1 MAKNLDKGA
10 KALSQ
15 PPESSTEELLSTE
28 VVEVLAPEAKAF
40 RCESC
45 DSRFVPVGNQIV
57 CDTCLEKANAQKSS
71 SRAGYVKCK
80 VVGDGRIVAQGF
92 VGTTVKTGFEP
103 GDVAEFSQAD
113 VDSLPGHFEPV
124 T

>member
-1 MAKNLDKGA
+1 MAKNLDKGG
-10 KALSQ
+10 KAQAQ
-15 PPESSTEELLSTE
+15 PPESSTEELLPTD
-28 VVEVLAPEAKAF
+28 VVESPPPEAKAF

-57 CDTCLEKANAQKSS
+57 CDACLEKAKAQKSS

-80 VVGDGRIVAQGF
+80 VVGDGRIVAHGF
-92 VGTTVKTGFEP
+92 VDGEVKTGFGP

-113 VDSLPGHFEPV
+113 VDSLPGHFELV
-124 T
+124 I